1 MSKRNNVRFEKIYFL
16 SLQPLLPT
24 EIAFTLREWVTEM
37 VGGTLLLMAFGVLYV
52 FLTVVV

>member
-1 MSKRNNVRFEKIYFL
+1 MSKRYTVNILGVRA
-16 SLQPLLPT
+16 T
-24 EIAFTLREWVTEM
+24 GTLREWVTEM